1 MSFSDE
7 ELNHNTTLNDVKKS
21 GSQNSKS
28 KQLSTQSKAD
38 LLQAVIESFVDGI
51 LIVTTESEVLHGN
64 ECARRICR
72 QLTPKGNSPDTI
84 PEEIWR
90 VCESLIDSRELFPG
104 EKFFIES
111 DIETDRGVKL
121 RIRARWLPLATDEQN
136 FLLVILED
144 RNQTSQSMALSDAK
158 KYGLT
163 DREAEVW
170 LLRRANLSYKEIAQ
184 KLYITINTVKK
195 HLKNIHAKQQEML
208 WS

>member
-1 MSFSDE
+1 MYLPYE
-7 ELNHNTTLNDVKKS
+7 EPNHNTPSTGGKE
-21 GSQNSKS
+21 SKS
-28 KQLSTQSKAD
+28 HLKSEQLQPESKAD

-51 LIVTTESEVLHGN
+51 LILTTERKLLQAN
-64 ECARRICR
+64 ECGRRICR
-72 QLTPKGNSPDTI
+72 QFIPRESSPDTI

-90 VCESLIDSRELFPG
+90 VCESLIESRELFPG
-104 EKFFIES
+104 EKIVIES
-111 DIETDRGVKL
+111 ELETDRGVQL
-121 RIRARWLPLATDEQN
+121 RIRARWLPVATGEQN

-158 KYGLT
+158 KLGLT
-163 DREAEVW
+163 NREAEVW

-184 KLYITINTVKK
+184 QLYITINTVKK